1 MMSRLRRHLGW
12 KLFVSYLVV
21 ILVGTLVLASAAEF
35 LVPSAFERHMAA
47 MAVMM
52 GNMAPEMEL
61 DLFTNFRNAVN
72 EALALAALAAF
83 LVAIVVSLFVSRRI
97 VAPVREMMVASQ
109 RIADGHYDE
118 RVEVPVRS
126 NQEELDELA
135 QLAVSFNQM
144 AAKLEQIETTRREL
158 IGNVA
163 HELRTPLATI
173 KGSTEG
179 LIDGVLPAEA
189 STFQQIYRE
198 ADRLQRLVCDLQE
211 LSQVEAVAFELSIRP
226 VPVRILVEATVAR
239 LGRQFEEKG
248 VALEADVPSDLPP
261 VQVDEGRIVQVL
273 LNLVGNALQY
283 TPAGGQVRVTV
294 RRPEADVRISVSDD
308 GIGIAAEHLTLIFA
322 RFYRVDKSRSR
333 VGGGSGIGLTIAKH
347 LVDAHGGPHLGRESR
362 SRPGE
367 HLHNHP
373 AHCGVS
379 GGLITRLIWTT
390 HLQGMSSIFFTES
403 LTQLQRNFN

>member
-21 ILVGTLVLASAAEF
+21 ILVGTVVLASAAEF

-47 MAVMM
+47 MAVIM

-83 LVAIVVSLFVSRRI
+83 LLAIVVSLFVSRRI
-97 VAPVREMMVASQ
+97 GAPVREMMVASR

-118 RVEVPVRS
+118 RVGVPGGS
-126 NQEELDELA
+126 NQEEMDELA

-144 AAKLEQIETTRREL
+144 TSKLEQIEATRREL

-173 KGSTEG
+173 KGSMEG
-179 LIDGVLPAEA
+179 LIDGVLPPEA
-189 STFQQIYRE
+189 PIFQQIYRE
-198 ADRLQRLVCDLQE
+198 ADRLQRLVSDLQE
-211 LSQVEAVAFELSIRP
+211 LSQVEAGAFELNLRP
-226 VPVRILVEATVAR
+226 LRVRDLVEATVTR

-248 VALEADVPSDLPP
+248 VVLEIDLAADLPP
-261 VQVDEGRIVQVL
+261 VPADEDRIGQVL

-283 TPAGGQVRVTV
+283 TPAGGQVRVTACLQGTEV
-294 RRPEADVRISVSDD
+294 CISVSDN
-308 GIGIAAEHLTLIFA
+308 GVGIAAEHLPLIFT
-322 RFYRVDKSRSR
+322 RFYRVDKSRAR
-333 VGGGSGIGLTIAKH
+333 VGGGSGIGLTIARH
-347 LVDAHGGPHLGRESR
+347 LIEAQGGRIWAES
-362 SRPGE
+362 PG
-367 HLHNHP
+367 P
-373 AHCGVS
+373 G
-379 GGLITRLIWTT
+379 
-390 HLQGMSSIFFTES
+390 QGSTFTFS
-403 LTQLQRNFN
+403 MPLAT